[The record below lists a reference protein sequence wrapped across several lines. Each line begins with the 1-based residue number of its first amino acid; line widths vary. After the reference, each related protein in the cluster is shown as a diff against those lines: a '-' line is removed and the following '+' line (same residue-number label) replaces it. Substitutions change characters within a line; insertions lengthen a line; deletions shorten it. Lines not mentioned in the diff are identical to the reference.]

1 MWISFDLFEI
11 CECLINSVS
20 SFYSPYSLSPSP
32 WSFSLL
38 IIIQNRWALASIV
51 IVITVVTVVK
61 LQEREVSV
69 HNWDEYKLR
78 MTIFFMKRQRLLLKR
93 ESSWE
98 NAFSS
103 TQHRIFKLH
112 LELLSQA
119 NAHARLLFL
128 NKQTNETKFASKTD
142 HRPTTLQK
150 RNET

>member
-20 SFYSPYSLSPSP
+20 SFYSPYSLFLSLIV
-32 WSFSLL
+32 SLL
-38 IIIQNRWALASIV
+38 IVIQNRWALASIV

-61 LQEREVSV
+61 LQEREVSF

-112 LELLSQA
+112 LERLSQA
-119 NAHARLLFL
+119 TDHARLLFL